1 MQDSAYSNCIAML
14 GLSSMKQ
21 TNWKD
26 ISELL
31 GMAAIISSLVFVGM
45 ELRQSQQIAIA
56 GQYQQRAESFVE
68 QLYAR
73 VPFSSEQERL
83 AKMVRSTY
91 SDAIDLSVLES
102 MSDEGI
108 ALEFTRAS
116 ADGTMFDNNY
126 FQYQSGMMSD
136 DGWQAMRGRLKRA
149 LRLGPF
155 FRAELTHRGDRYRD
169 SFREL
174 CDQLMAEN
182 VLEKE

>member
-1 MQDSAYSNCIAML
+1 
-14 GLSSMKQ
+14 MKQ
-21 TNWKD
+21 TNWKEFA
-26 ISELL
+26 ELL
-31 GMAAIISSLVFVGM
+31 GIAAIFGSLVFVGL

-68 QLYAR
+68 QLYSR
-73 VPFSSEQERL
+73 VAFSSEQERL
-83 AKMVRSTY
+83 AKNVRSVY
-91 SDAIDLSVLES
+91 SDMIDISVLES

-108 ALEFTRAS
+108 ALEWVRAS

-149 LRLGPF
+149 LRLSPF
-155 FRAELTHRGDRYRD
+155 LRAELILRGDRYRS

-182 VLEKE
+182 ALEKD